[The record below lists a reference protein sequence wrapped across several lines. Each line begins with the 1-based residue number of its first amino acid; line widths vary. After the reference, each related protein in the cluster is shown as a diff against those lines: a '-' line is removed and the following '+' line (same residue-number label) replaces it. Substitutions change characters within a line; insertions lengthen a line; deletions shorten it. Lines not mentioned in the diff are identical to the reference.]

1 MILMSVSLCP
11 KVFLRSSPAQIPPVH
26 ISVEIMGRGVSYG
39 GGQSSLGYLFGGG
52 EAPAPKPARNET
64 DASKG
69 AAVANHEASIK
80 PAAAPANS
88 VGVTEDTPA
97 GIQRNKNNYFRPDG
111 QNCGNFIT
119 FSPDEMYSF
128 EDCTG
133 SSMVNCTAFCLNL
146 PWLLSIQDR
155 PSTKVHAEPG
165 GGSSLGYLFGGGK
178 NN

>member
-1 MILMSVSLCP
+1 
-11 KVFLRSSPAQIPPVH
+11 
-26 ISVEIMGRGVSYG
+26 MGRGVSYG

-64 DASKG
+64 EASKG

-119 FSPDEMYSF
+119 
-128 EDCTG
+128 
-133 SSMVNCTAFCLNL
+133 
-146 PWLLSIQDR
+146 DR